1 LTDTYTPGQWFH
13 AETVDELQA
22 FYLARLPAIR
32 QAAHAHGYAIGLHG
46 STRRD
51 LDLIAAPW
59 RDGASDADT
68 LAHAV
73 AQAACGITRAVA
85 YYWERKPAGRLATSI
100 PICWTA
106 WHDQPGAGHIDL
118 SVVPR
123 SAIAQKHGATCQ
135 ADSSARDVCEGMYA
149 EKCDDVIGLCE
160 ALRAV
165 LALAGESAEVRK
177 IVADAIAEHGGA
189 AA

>member
-1 LTDTYTPGQWFH
+1 MTDTYTPGQWYL
-13 AETVDELQA
+13 AETADELQA

-32 QAAHAHGYAIGLHG
+32 EAARVHGYAIGLHG

-51 LDLIAAPW
+51 LDLVAAPW

-68 LAHAV
+68 LAHAI

-85 YYWERKPAGRLATSI
+85 YDWEAKPAGRVATSI

-106 WHDQPGAGHIDL
+106 WHGQPGAGHVDL
-118 SVVPR
+118 SVIPQALVRP
-123 SAIAQKHGATCQ
+123 HGATCR
-135 ADSSARDVCEGMYA
+135 ADHSARDVCEGMYA

-165 LALAGESAEVRK
+165 LALAGESAEIRQ
-177 IVADAIAEHGGA
+177 IVDDAIAEHGGVGA
-189 AA
+189 